1 MTVRAAGLP
10 CPIARP
16 PRITFVRF
24 TVALALVLMASS
36 WLFVLVLDPSY
47 SHAFFSAET
56 ASRAWSFLKELL
68 GVDTNTTPAYLRAS
82 AWASTGRL
90 ALDTLAMSVLAV
102 AFAVAGAL
110 VTFIFAARNV
120 MVGDLAPYGSRTWGA
135 WLFTIRF
142 IYAVTRSVPELVW
155 AMLLV
160 FVLAP
165 GILPGAVALAIH
177 NFGILGKLSAEVV
190 EGMDERP
197 SRALRTAGAGWLK
210 VMAYGVLPATL
221 PRFVTYSFYRWEVI
235 IRTTVVVGLVAAG
248 GLGMEFRLS
257 LSHFHYTNV
266 TLLLVWYLLLVLA
279 VDLASAG
286 MRRLAR

>member
-1 MTVRAAGLP
+1 MTVRAAELP
-10 CPIARP
+10 RPVVRP

-24 TVALALVLMASS
+24 TLALALALVASS
-36 WLFVLVLDPSY
+36 WLFVLVLDRNY
-47 SHAFFSAET
+47 SHAFFSVET
-56 ASRAWSFLKELL
+56 VTRAWSFLKELL
-68 GVDTNTTPAYLRAS
+68 GVGTGTTPAYLQAS
-82 AWASTGRL
+82 AWASAARL

-110 VTFIFAARNV
+110 VTFMFAARNV
-120 MVGDLAPYGSRTWGA
+120 MVGDLAPYGSRTWGV
-135 WLFTIRF
+135 WLFVVRF
-142 IYAVTRSVPELVW
+142 VYAVTRSVPELVW

-160 FVLAP
+160 FVFAP

-210 VMAYGVLPATL
+210 VMVYGVLPAAL

-235 IRTTVVVGLVAAG
+235 IRTTIVVGLVAAG

-257 LSHFHYTNV
+257 LSHFHYTSV
-266 TLLLVWYLLLVLA
+266 TLLLAWYLLLVLA